1 MSPIRFRLLQPARL
15 RRAGLLLVLL
25 VLSCGASAD
34 ELRIV
39 VEGTTESLLAGIRT
53 RVESLEVTGNGR
65 LSQRRLKRLSET
77 AEREA
82 VRSLRPYGYYHAS
95 ARSTLHPDGDKSWRL
110 VVTVNE
116 GPPQIVASSTIEI
129 IGPGAG
135 LPDLQDWKGL
145 WPLGTDQVMD
155 QVVWESEKQD
165 AIDLLENRGY
175 LGARFVEH
183 RIEMDLERN
192 TAVTRLLL
200 DTGPQAVMGDVTY
213 EQDAVREGIL
223 ELVPRFEEG
232 QAYDAWLMEKFR
244 LDLWRTGY
252 FRNVEIIEERR
263 LEEEPPRVNLLVRA
277 TARKPNTYQGTLGF
291 GTDTGIRA
299 KFSWTR
305 HLLSARGDSLDTGI
319 GWQEKFNEYSL
330 RSNYR
335 LPRRSKAR
343 DFWVGDF
350 LVNRKRQELDVRV
363 GDIGD
368 DFIRLSTGT
377 ITDYSVRGGRLIV
390 RDFEQGY
397 QQIFE
402 TWFGQY
408 VYETVD
414 YNLGGPVD
422 PLARVSISDEL
433 RPLTEDT
440 SAMTIGVNW
449 DWPHIRNSA
458 FQTEGHHHR
467 AWLFTAQK
475 AWGSKREFT
484 QAYVSSSWH
493 RMLGQRWKLLLRGEV
508 GYTDAAVSDI
518 ELEVEDQILQLSVT
532 DLPNL
537 YRFKA
542 GGSRSV
548 RGYSFESLSNNGIG
562 SNNIVTAS
570 LELEMNFRTDWSIA
584 AFYDVGN
591 AFNDWNDVELRRGAG
606 VGLRWYSLVGAVR
619 LDLAQALDLEG
630 DPWRIHFTI
639 GTPLL

>member
-1 MSPIRFRLLQPARL
+1 MTSAWFQL
-15 RRAGLLLVLL
+15 RPPLRPRRVWLLLLL
-25 VLSCGASAD
+25 LALGGRSSAD

-39 VEGTTESLLAGIRT
+39 LEGAPEPLLANIRT
-53 RVESLEVTGNGR
+53 RVGSLEVTGDGR
-65 LSQRRLKRLSET
+65 LSQRRLRRLSEA

-82 VRSLRPYGYYHAS
+82 VQALRPYGYYHA
-95 ARSTLHPDGDKSWRL
+95 AATSTLNSAGEKSWRL
-110 VVTVNE
+110 VVNLNP
-116 GPPQIVASSTIEI
+116 GPPQVVAGSTIEI
-129 IGPGAG
+129 VGPGSG
-135 LPDLQDWKGL
+135 LADIQEWKAT
-145 WPLGTDQVMD
+145 WPLGAGRVMD
-155 QVVWESEKQD
+155 QTVWESEKQD
-165 AIDLLENRGY
+165 ALDLLESQGY
-175 LGARFVEH
+175 LAAEFVEH
-183 RIEMDLERN
+183 RIEMDLEN
-192 TAVTRLLL
+192 HTAATRLVL
-200 DTGPQAVMGDVTY
+200 DTGPQAVMGEVTY
-213 EQDAVREGIL
+213 EQDAVRDGIL
-223 ELVPRFEEG
+223 ELVPRFDEG

-252 FRNVEIIEERR
+252 FNSVEIIEERR
-263 LEEEPPRVNLLVRA
+263 LEENPPRVNLLVRA
-277 TARKPNTYQGTLGF
+277 TARTPNTYQGTLGF
-291 GTDTGIRA
+291 GTDTGPRA
-299 KFSWTR
+299 QFSWTR
-305 HLLSARGDSLDTGI
+305 HLISARGDTLDTGI
-319 GWQEKFNEYSL
+319 GWQEKFNEFSL

-335 LPRRSKAR
+335 LPRRSKAH
-343 DFWVGDF
+343 DYWVGDF
-350 LVNRKRQELDVRV
+350 LINSKRQDLNVRV
-363 GDIGD
+363 GDFGD
-368 DFIRLSTGT
+368 DFIRLSRGT

-397 QQIFE
+397 QQISE
-402 TWFGQY
+402 TWYGQY
-408 VYETVD
+408 AYETVS
-414 YNLGGPVD
+414 YNFGELND
-422 PLARVSISDEL
+422 SLARMSASDAL

-440 SAMTIGVNW
+440 SAMTVGVNW

-458 FQTEGHHHR
+458 FQTVGHHHR

-475 AWGSKREFT
+475 AWGSEREFT

-570 LELEMNFRTDWSIA
+570 AELEMNFRTDWSVA
-584 AFYDVGN
+584 AFFDIGN
-591 AFNDWNDVELRRGAG
+591 AFNDWSDVEFRKGAG
-606 VGLRWYSLVGAVR
+606 VGLRWYALVGAIR

-630 DPWRIHFTI
+630 EPWRIHFTI